1 MAYQVVPPSHVV
13 STKMSTLLFVD
24 VSVGAVPPL
33 HFTAA
38 GHVTARAVPSIVNAR
53 VIPKAFP
60 VVGIFEIVN
69 VVIAAFRDA

>member
-13 STKMSTLLFVD
+13 STNMSTLLLVL
-24 VSVGAVPPL
+24 VKVGAVPPL

-38 GHVTARAVPSIVNAR
+38 GHVTARAVPSQTNAS

-60 VVGIFEIVN
+60 VVGMLLIVN
-69 VVIAAFRDA
+69 VVIAAFKLT

>member
-1 MAYQVVPPSHVV
+1 VPPSQVV
-13 STKMSTLLFVD
+13 RQKISTLLLVL
-24 VSVGAVPPL
+24 VSVGAVPPD

-38 GHVTARAVPSIVNAR
+38 GHVTARAVPSQTNAS
-53 VIPKAFP
+53 VIPKAEP